1 MDELL
6 VNLIVTLVTA
16 VILPIL
22 TAVGVYVV
30 SLIKNK
36 IKDTKLGNA
45 LAEAENLIFES
56 VRSTYQTYVAALKE
70 KDEFTPEKQRLALEK
85 TINTIYELMP
95 KEILKVLEL
104 FYPELKVWIINKI
117 EACIDQLKNTN

>member
-1 MDELL
+1 MNELL

-70 KDEFTPEKQRLALEK
+70 KDEVYTRKA
-85 TINTIYELMP
+85 
-95 KEILKVLEL
+95 EISIRKN
-104 FYPELKVWIINKI
+104 NKYNI
-117 EACIDQLKNTN
+117 RS

>member
-1 MDELL
+1 MNELL

-117 EACIDQLKNTN
+117 EACIDQLKNAN

>member
-1 MDELL
+1 MNELL

-95 KEILKVLEL
+95 KELLKVLEL

-117 EACIDQLKNTN
+117 EACIDQLKNAN

>member
-1 MDELL
+1 MNELL

>member
-1 MDELL
+1 MNELL

-95 KEILKVLEL
+95 KEVLKVLEL

-117 EACIDQLKNTN
+117 EACIDQLKNAN

>member
-1 MDELL
+1 MNELL
-6 VNLIVTLVTA
+6 INLIVTLVTA

>member
-1 MDELL
+1 MNELL

-85 TINTIYELMP
+85 TINQYTS
-95 KEILKVLEL
+95 
-104 FYPELKVWIINKI
+104 
-117 EACIDQLKNTN
+117 